1 MMTSKTEARL
11 LITCVGGKLK
21 SLEPLFFKK
30 NSKFLNYVV
39 GVDANKNALGKQFV
53 DKFYLVPNGDDP
65 FYIEKLLE
73 IVRKD
78 KINLIIPCSDEE
90 ARVLSKSKKL
100 FLDIQCQIA
109 SVDFETIN
117 ILSDK
122 IKTYEILK
130 LNRIE
135 VPKYLKIY
143 NKSDLKRKIN
153 EFVLRQESFVIKPS
167 LSRGGRNVVIVNPD
181 NLQKKFKKL
190 GREKEVSFSSF
201 LRTEVDKFEKLYP
214 LIIMEK
220 LSEPVLDLD
229 LLCWNGYLKRFV
241 LRRRIN
247 DTNPNEGHEILVD
260 KKIEQ
265 LANSLSQIF
274 NLSWLYD
281 CDLMLDKNNNYQILE
296 INPRPSGSA
305 IVSMIAGYNFYD
317 DIYDLMYGNDLQ
329 KRPQLKNQIIEPKK
343 IRGIL
348 E

>member
-1 MMTSKTEARL
+1 MMISKTEARV

-39 GVDANKNALGKQFV
+39 GVDTNNTAVGKQFV
-53 DKFYLVPNGDDP
+53 DKFYVVPNGDDP
-65 FYIEKLLE
+65 FYIEKIIE

-78 KINLIIPCSDEE
+78 EINLIIPCSDEE
-90 ARVLSKSKKL
+90 ARALSKSKKL
-100 FLDIQCQIA
+100 FLDIKCYIA

-135 VPKYLKIY
+135 VPKYFKIDNKIELKT
-143 NKSDLKRKIN
+143 KIN
-153 EFVLRQESFVIKPS
+153 EFVLNKESFVIKPS
-167 LSRGGRNVVIVNPD
+167 LSRGGRNVVIVSPD
-181 NLQKKFKKL
+181 NLEKKYKKL
-190 GREKEVSFSSF
+190 GREKEVSVSSF
-201 LRTEVDKFEKLYP
+201 LRNEFDQFEKLYP
-214 LIIMEK
+214 LVIMEK
-220 LSEPVLDLD
+220 LSKPVFDLD

-247 DTNPNEGHEILVD
+247 ETHPNEGHEILID
-260 KKIEQ
+260 KKIEK

-281 CDLMLDKNNNYQILE
+281 CDLMIDKNNNYQILE

-329 KRPQLKNQIIEPKK
+329 KRPQLKSQIIEPKK
-343 IRGIL
+343 IKDIL
-348 E
+348 K

>member
-1 MMTSKTEARL
+1 MTSKTEARL

-39 GVDANKNALGKQFV
+39 GVDTNKTTVGKQFV
-53 DKFYLVPNGDDP
+53 DKFYLVPSGDDP

-90 ARVLSKSKKL
+90 ARALSRNKRP
-100 FLDIQCQIA
+100 FLDFKCHIA

-135 VPKYLKIY
+135 VPKYFKIE
-143 NKSDLKRKIN
+143 NKIDLKRKIN
-153 EFVLRQESFVIKPS
+153 EFVLNKESFVIKPS
-167 LSRGGRNVVIVNPD
+167 LSRGGRNVVLVNPD
-181 NLQKKFKKL
+181 NLEKKFKKP
-190 GREKEVSFSSF
+190 GREKEVGISSF
-201 LRTEVDKFEKLYP
+201 LRNEVDQFEKLYP
-214 LIIMEK
+214 LVIMEK
-220 LSEPVLDLD
+220 LNKPVLDLD
-229 LLCWNGYLKRFV
+229 LLCWNGCLKRFV
-241 LRRRIN
+241 LRKRIN
-247 DTNPNEGHEILVD
+247 DTNPNEGHEIIVD
-260 KKIEQ
+260 KKIEK
-265 LANSLSQIF
+265 LAKSLSHIF

-281 CDLMLDKNNNYQILE
+281 CDLMLDKNNNYKILE

-343 IRGIL
+343 IKGML